1 MLSHIINVKMH
12 VGINEDQLLNF
23 IQDKPKTANEHDTC
37 LKKVF
42 RRKFKCL
49 VIYAFA
55 IITICQTII
64 LLMERVDFNG
74 LKKRYDDIKDFFHG
88 FDNITKNA
96 DQQKLLANLYQ

>member
-1 MLSHIINVKMH
+1 MLSHIINVKMQ
-12 VGINEDQLLNF
+12 VGVNEDQLLNF
-23 IQDKPKTANEHDTC
+23 MQDKPKTTNENDTL

-64 LLMERVDFNG
+64 LVMERVNFNG
-74 LKKRYDDIKDFFHG
+74 LKKRYDGIKDFFHG
-88 FDNITKNA
+88 FDNMTKNA
-96 DQQKLLANLYQ
+96 DQQKLPAH